1 MSSSNE
7 LSSTATPLFGLKS
20 KFTFNIQYIKGN
32 IYTKRNEI
40 QLFHFF
46 FVYLL
51 LLLKESK
58 KKRKSEIMVQTDCI
72 LFELY
77 LVKYVYITIQCFNQI
92 LISFTGLVT
101 LGPSIVLLAANGF
114 QSILHHNFL
123 APVDEIKI
131 WSKRCGQCFF
141 LQHMPSIFKIIG
153 SVAVLWHFKFYILK
167 CMTF

>member
-1 MSSSNE
+1 MSSSNK

-58 KKRKSEIMVQTDCI
+58 KKKKIWNYGPNGLHIVRIVSC
-72 LFELY
+72 
-77 LVKYVYITIQCFNQI
+77 YVYITIQCFNQI

-101 LGPSIVLLAANGF
+101 LGPSIMVLAANGF

-131 WSKRCGQCFF
+131 WLKRCGQCFF

-153 SVAVLWHFKFYILK
+153 SVAVLWHFEFYILK